1 MLLFIFKERVYLQ
14 TLSSQDYQ
22 NKIAKGAVVINVGA
36 HWCPDCRRIEPIME
50 VLEKEYSGVV
60 FFKVDFD
67 KSTDLKETLGIKRIP
82 TLIFYK
88 NGVEVGSRLVEPSSK
103 AEIEKSLKVLL

>member
-1 MLLFIFKERVYLQ
+1 MQ
-14 TLSSQDYQ
+14 TLNSQDYQ

-50 VLEKEYSGVV
+50 VLEKTYTEVA

-67 KSTDLKETLGIKRIP
+67 QSTDLKERLGIKRIP

-88 NGVEVGSRLVEPSSK
+88 NGVEVGNRLVEPSSK
-103 AEIEKSLKVLL
+103 AEIEKSLKALL